1 MGGSLVPSATR
12 ALSRGE
18 QVIVLRNQVAFLE
31 EQIAE
36 MLRRIDLLVDDNAE
50 MDYLAGL
57 NERAR
62 GAEMVDLYSANV
74 ARIDGLRREIAASN
88 EDIAIYRRA
97 LAERFGIDRA

>member
-1 MGGSLVPSATR
+1 MASRLETGATR

-18 QVIVLRNQVAFLE
+18 QVLVLRNQVAFLE
-31 EQIAE
+31 EQIVE

-62 GAEMVDLYSANV
+62 SPEMVDLYGANV
-74 ARIDGLRREIAASN
+74 ARIEDLRGQVAAAN
-88 EDIAIYRRA
+88 DDIAIYRRV
-97 LAERFGIDRA
+97 LAERFGIEA

>member
-12 ALSRGE
+12 ALSKGE
-18 QVIVLRNQVAFLE
+18 QVLLLRNQVDFLE

-36 MLRRIDLLVDDNAE
+36 MLGRIDLLVDDNAE

-62 GAEMVDLYSANV
+62 SAEMVDLYSANV
-74 ARIDGLRREIAASN
+74 ARIDALRREIAASN
-88 EDIAIYRRA
+88 EDIAIYRRE
-97 LAERFGIDRA
+97 LADRFDIEA